1 MRNTLF
7 FLCWFIASSANHP
20 EPVRAVFGVRVAVQA
35 NSGLTTFVCFLNNG
49 RTLSQRKILSQREFV
64 YIASGKW
71 PSIYNPQRRNYFEER
86 NLVIGI
92 HTDSFSLK
100 ETDYCVPCDSL
111 WKLRFARY
119 PFNTLNGIGWSNE
132 NYRPS
137 DLQEKYLFEEYDV
150 RNIDADYFLDSN
162 FWKILS
168 DVQDSRWVLNYRG
181 IP

>member
-1 MRNTLF
+1 MRHIL
-7 FLCWFIASSANHP
+7 FLCCWIVASSAHYS
-20 EPVRAVFGVRVAVQA
+20 EPVRAVFGVRIAIQA
-35 NSGLTTFVCFLNNG
+35 NSGLTTFVCFLDNG

-86 NLVIGI
+86 NLTIGI
-92 HTDSFSLK
+92 YTDSFSFQ

-111 WKLRFARY
+111 WKLRFSRF
-119 PFNTLNGIGWSNE
+119 PFNTVNESGWSNE
-132 NYRPS
+132 KYRPS
-137 DLQEKYLFEEYDV
+137 DLQEKYLFEAYNV

-168 DVQDSRWVLNYRG
+168 DVQDGRWVLNYKA